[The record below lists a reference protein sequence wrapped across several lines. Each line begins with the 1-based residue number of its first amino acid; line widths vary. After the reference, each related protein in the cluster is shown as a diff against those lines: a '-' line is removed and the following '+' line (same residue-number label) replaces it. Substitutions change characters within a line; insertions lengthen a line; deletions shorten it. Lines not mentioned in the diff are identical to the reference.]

1 VRILVVDDEINLL
14 RAVETGLEAEGFAV
28 DTATN
33 GTDGL
38 WLAQE
43 NEYAVI
49 VLDIMLPGM
58 SGFRICEE
66 LRRAGNWTPVIMLTA
81 KDGELDQVEAL
92 DTGADDY
99 LTKPFSFQVLLARL
113 RALIR
118 RGGSERPT
126 VLTVGDLTVDPAS
139 RRVSRGDTPIE
150 LTTREFSVLLF
161 LVSRPDQV
169 VSKRD
174 LLAGVWDFD
183 FEGDPN
189 IVEVYIR
196 HLRNKIDRPFS
207 RTTIETLR
215 GSGYRVSTHA

>member
-1 VRILVVDDEINLL
+1 M
-14 RAVETGLEAEGFAV
+14 RAVEVGLEAEGFAV

-33 GTDGL
+33 GVDGL
-38 WLAQE
+38 WLARE

-58 SGFRICEE
+58 SGYRICSE
-66 LRRAGNWTPVIMLTA
+66 LRRAEDWTPVIMLTA
-81 KDGELDQVEAL
+81 KDGDADQVEAL

-99 LTKPFSFQVLLARL
+99 LTKPFSFPVLLARL

-118 RGGSERPT
+118 RGGAERPT
-126 VLTVGDLTVDPAS
+126 VLEVGDLRLDPAAK
-139 RRVSRGDTPIE
+139 RVSRGGVEIE
-150 LTTREFSVLLF
+150 LTTREFSVLEF
-161 LVSRPDQV
+161 LVSRAGSV

-174 LLAGVWDFD
+174 VLGAVWDFD

-196 HLRNKIDRPFS
+196 HLRNKIDRPFDRRS
-207 RTTIETLR
+207 IETMR
-215 GSGYRVSTHA
+215 GSGYRLVADA